1 MTTSRGEIWL
11 VNLDPA
17 IGDEIK
23 KIRPAVIVNS
33 DAVGILALRVI
44 APITAWQDKFAGCDW
59 LIRIERDTTN
69 GLEKASTVDTF
80 QVRAVSIKR
89 LVRRIGNLTTDDMNR
104 VAEGLKAVLELDQ

>member
-23 KIRPAVIVNS
+23 KTRPAVIVSS

-44 APITAWQDKFAGCDW
+44 APITAWQDKFASCDW
-59 LIRIERDTTN
+59 LVRVDRDKNN
-69 GLEKASTVDTF
+69 GLEKSSTVDTF
-80 QVRAVSIKR
+80 QVRAVSVNR
-89 LVRRIGNLTTDDMNR
+89 LVRRIGCLNPDDMNR
-104 VAEGLKAVLELDQ
+104 VAEGLKSVLELD

>member
-1 MTTSRGEIWL
+1 MSTSRGEIWL

-23 KIRPAVIVNS
+23 KTRPAVIINS

-44 APITAWQDKFAGCDW
+44 APITTWQDKFAGCEW
-59 LIRIERDTTN
+59 LVRIDPDKNN

-80 QVRAVSIKR
+80 QVRAISVKR
-89 LVRRIGNLTTDDMNR
+89 LVRRMGSLKPDDMKR
-104 VAEGLKAVLELDQ
+104 VAEGLEAVLELD

>member
-23 KIRPAVIVNS
+23 KTRPAVIVNS
-33 DAVGILALRVI
+33 DAIGILALRVI

-59 LIRIERDTTN
+59 LVRVDRDKNN

-80 QVRAVSIKR
+80 QVRAVSAKR
-89 LVRRIGNLTTDDMNR
+89 LIRRIGFLKPNDMNR
-104 VAEGLKAVLELDQ
+104 VADGLKAVLELD